1 MEAFQVSWL
10 EGAPWRG
17 RFLVFAAGIA
27 AALAQPP
34 WGFIP
39 GLLGYGVLFLVVD
52 RAASVRAA
60 FARGWQAGLAYFLLS
75 LFWLAEPFQVDAE
88 HQGWMAPLAVGL
100 TSAFMALFWAGAA
113 AAYRALAGRTPLRA
127 LLFAALLAL
136 AEWLRGHI
144 LTGFPWDP
152 PGSLWLAGSAVS
164 QTASIV
170 GIWGLTWITL
180 AVAAG
185 LFTAREGRGGAGLAA
200 ASVAVLVGAYA
211 FGAHRLSEPAPH
223 DAGPWLRVV
232 QADVR
237 QQSKYD
243 PAAFASIVSRYVSLT
258 ERPAARRPDVVIWS
272 EGAIPAA
279 IDDYLA
285 PGTWTRDL
293 ILAAVQPGQHLIL
306 GAYRFGAGPREH
318 AAVYNSLIALH
329 RTADGFVEEGLYDKR
344 HLVPFGEYLPFDKL
358 AAQLGIKALVHVGD
372 GFMPGPPPRS
382 LAIPDLPRFQ
392 PLICYEALYSGFTR
406 SAAIR
411 TGARA
416 AWILNISND
425 AWFGRGVGPEQH
437 LNLAS
442 YRAIEEGLPMIRATP
457 TGVSAVIDARGRIVP
472 GERLGEGGVRGD
484 RCSPPGRARAYPF
497 PTAGAMALSSRC
509 CFVSLSGV
517 RRLGRRAASEIPRES
532 SPSA

>member
-1 MEAFQVSWL
+1 MKTSFATWIAS
-10 EGAPWRG
+10 APWRG
-17 RFLVFAAGIA
+17 RFLAVAAGIA

-34 WGFIP
+34 WGCLP
-39 GLLGYGVLFLVVD
+39 GLLGYGLLFLVVD
-52 RAASVRAA
+52 RSPGPRTA
-60 FARGWQAGLAYFLLS
+60 FARGWQAGLGYFLLS

-100 TSAFMALFWAGAA
+100 TSAFMALFWGSAA
-113 AAYRALAGRTPLRA
+113 AVYRALAGRTPLRA

-152 PGSLWLAGSAVS
+152 PGSLWAAGGAVS
-164 QTASIV
+164 QIASVV

-180 AVAAG
+180 AIAAS
-185 LFTAREGRGGAGLAA
+185 LFTAREGRSGLGLAI
-200 ASVAVLVGAYA
+200 VAVAALIGLYAY
-211 FGAHRLSEPAPH
+211 GAHRLAQPAPP
-223 DAGPWLRVV
+223 DAGPLLRVV

-279 IDDYLA
+279 VDDYLA
-285 PGTWTRDL
+285 PGAWTRDL
-293 ILAAVQPGQHLIL
+293 ILAAVQPGQQLIL
-306 GAYRFGAGPREH
+306 GAYRFGPGPRDK
-318 AAVYNSLIALH
+318 ASVYNSLIALR
-329 RTADGFVEEGLYDKR
+329 RTADGFAQEGLYDKR
-344 HLVPFGEYLPFDKL
+344 HLVPFGEYLPLDKL
-358 AAQLGIKALVHVGD
+358 ATRLGIKAMVHVGD
-372 GFMPGPPPRS
+372 GFTPGGPPRS
-382 LAIPDLPRFQ
+382 LVVPGLPRFQ

-406 SAAIR
+406 SAAAR

-425 AWFGRGVGPEQH
+425 AWFGHGVGPEQH

-442 YRAIEEGLPMIRATP
+442 YRAIEEGLPMVRVTP

-472 GERLGEGGVRGD
+472 GERLGEGAFGVIDAPLPGALGPTLFERWGD
-484 RCSPPGRARAYPF
+484 
-497 PTAGAMALSSRC
+497 AGFFLMLIA
-509 CFVSLSGV
+509 SLSGLV
-517 RRLGRRAASEIPRES
+517 RPARSQPRVSPGTRRAS
-532 SPSA
+532 